1 MPRTYWP
8 FLTSI
13 LIFTLILYFL
23 TGCTGDPARAPK
35 ALSGRPSLRQ
45 QTEPSPPALLTQ
57 GTVSLPD
64 QPAQH
69 GAKKSGTDGST
80 GRSGEKVSSIP
91 GSGDPPKSAGK
102 QAELIFHG
110 SRQTKKVALTFD
122 ACEDEN
128 PRGYDAKITEIL
140 KANQVPATIFLGG
153 KWVESH
159 PAAAR
164 ELGSCPLFELG
175 NHSYLH
181 PDFTKISVQRMRE
194 EILRTQ
200 NIVEKATGQR
210 PRLFRFPFGRYTS
223 QALQVVEELGLKSI
237 QWDVV
242 TGDPDP
248 NIKAADI
255 EREVLR
261 QTRGGSIIIMHI
273 NGRGWHTAEALP
285 KIIKGLREKG
295 FEFVTVSQLL
305 PEKP

>member
-1 MPRTYWP
+1 M
-8 FLTSI
+8 
-13 LIFTLILYFL
+13 
-23 TGCTGDPARAPK
+23 
-35 ALSGRPSLRQ
+35 
-45 QTEPSPPALLTQ
+45 
-57 GTVSLPD
+57 
-64 QPAQH
+64 
-69 GAKKSGTDGST
+69 
-80 GRSGEKVSSIP
+80 
-91 GSGDPPKSAGK
+91 
-102 QAELIFHG
+102 
-110 SRQTKKVALTFD
+110 ALTFD
-122 ACEDEN
+122 ACEDEQ

-140 KANQVPATIFLGG
+140 KASQVPATIFLGG

-181 PDFTKISVQRMRE
+181 PDFSKISLEHMRE

-200 NIVEKATGQR
+200 KIVEKATGQR
-210 PRLFRFPFGRYTS
+210 PRLFRFPFGRYTR

-255 EREVLR
+255 EREVFRL
-261 QTRGGSIIIMHI
+261 TRGGSIIIMHI

-305 PEKP
+305 LEKP